1 MYILNRVTYLAS
13 QRSSLCP
20 IDLNDAQKDW
30 FPGTWLWP
38 VWLCPPADDLKL
50 YLTAPTQ
57 HCLPSVS
64 MGMVRNTLL
73 VGCLRK
79 PLLAKLF
86 RFMFLQQSKKLI
98 FPRKAENGP
107 IIFKASSSYF
117 LSQGWPLKLD
127 HIEEDL
133 FSLCT
138 SYWLVYFYFIFIGKV
153 HAHHC
158 VSRIY
163 LLLQTKTVTAHTL
176 YNVCGTAGLY
186 CCFSS
191 ECWRQPHRILISRYS
206 VSLPMVTVVSSFL
219 LSTPHIIRL
228 RK

>member
-1 MYILNRVTYLAS
+1 MIVHTKQGDLFGFTQIFTVPHWPKWCSERLVPWHVTVACLA
-13 QRSSLCP
+13 L
-20 IDLNDAQKDW
+20 
-30 FPGTWLWP
+30 
-38 VWLCPPADDLKL
+38 PPADDLKL

-64 MGMVRNTLL
+64 MGMVRNSLL

-98 FPRKAENGP
+98 FPWKAENGP

-127 HIEEDL
+127 HIEEDNLDFVFL

-138 SYWLVYFYFIFIGKV
+138 SYWLVYFVY
-153 HAHHC
+153 
-158 VSRIY
+158 
-163 LLLQTKTVTAHTL
+163 
-176 YNVCGTAGLY
+176 
-186 CCFSS
+186 
-191 ECWRQPHRILISRYS
+191 W
-206 VSLPMVTVVSSFL
+206 
-219 LSTPHIIRL
+219 
-228 RK
+228 